1 MPEIFE
7 VTVKSG
13 EDIRQVISDY
23 VIEKGWQSVM
33 IPAAIGSVIGMEFTT
48 PIQNELPL
56 KTAVTPCHDAAEL
69 LSFTGEIMRRECVDP
84 ALLAVYPDKTSPLFV
99 HIHASCATA
108 GGHVM
113 GGGMR
118 AGRAFRAVG
127 VFMIPLSV
135 TV

>member
-1 MPEIFE
+1 M
-7 VTVKSG
+7 VS
-13 EDIRQVISDY
+13 IS
-23 VIEKGWQSVM
+23 
-33 IPAAIGSVIGMEFTT
+33 
-48 PIQNELPL
+48 
-56 KTAVTPCHDAAEL
+56 AVTERHDAAEL

-118 AGRAFRAVG
+118 AGRAFRAVR

>member
-56 KTAVTPCHDAAEL
+56 KPPSLPATT
-69 LSFTGEIMRRECVDP
+69 RRSCSPSP
-84 ALLAVYPDKTSPLFV
+84 AK
-99 HIHASCATA
+99 SCAVNVSIRLCWPFTRIKPA
-108 GGHVM
+108 PCSSISM
-113 GGGMR
+113 PAAPRR
-118 AGRAFRAVG
+118 AG
-127 VFMIPLSV
+127 M
-135 TV
+135 